1 MSGNMRDGSKAAVA
15 DPLVGRTFGG
25 KYTIRRL
32 IGRGGVGL
40 VYLADDEVEGREVV
54 LKLLAPDWIQN
65 DEAVKR
71 FEREAER
78 LGSVRHPNIVRMFG
92 SGHTDGRA
100 FLVMEFLEGEL
111 LSRYVTDKGHLDLE
125 TFVPIAAQVLK
136 GIGHAHTRGV
146 ILRDVKPANIMLCER
161 KGRANF
167 VKILDFGLAKLLKD
181 EHPVTEEH
189 VLGTAGYLA
198 PEAIRGSDLD
208 LSVDVFA
215 VGVLFYYMLSGRL
228 PFVGDDSAT
237 VFYKTIH
244 DAPTPLSEV
253 LPVDHAVPDGLMAL
267 IHRCLEKDP
276 NDRPPDANAVVEE
289 LIDVVPAAMFRLPK
303 IVSMRNAK
311 PPAAGFGNT
320 GLVELVGTAALSG
333 RHQAVPEPIIEHGSG
348 PVTVPA
354 AVEATPTGPITA
366 QVETKPGFGMMA
378 GALLAGGLMAVLGG
392 VAAAYIFLGD
402 DDAASA
408 QTAASEP
415 AAVSGSSDASV
426 DAEAQLEAAQALI
439 DEGKFDDA
447 TSTLD
452 KVRGVV
458 ADTPTLQGR
467 LERIDKNLLT
477 GRLMATGDDF
487 EQKGDIGAAV
497 AAYRDVLEADATHVE
512 ARARLARL
520 TARADGEDE
529 ESDVSYG
536 AVEFGSRP
544 LANLFIDGE
553 SLGTTPF
560 KGKLPVGKHHVRMT
574 ARGYHAWEGD
584 VEVAESDNDEMKVR
598 LSPKGRGSS
607 KGKSQPAPA
616 VVDEPTPE
624 PKAEP
629 APAKPK
635 PKPAKKKKNVFLP
648 TSDDSGKNGGGVF
661 LPTKD

>member
-1 MSGNMRDGSKAAVA
+1 
-15 DPLVGRTFGG
+15 
-25 KYTIRRL
+25 
-32 IGRGGVGL
+32 
-40 VYLADDEVEGREVV
+40 
-54 LKLLAPDWIQN
+54 
-65 DEAVKR
+65 
-71 FEREAER
+71 
-78 LGSVRHPNIVRMFG
+78 
-92 SGHTDGRA
+92 
-100 FLVMEFLEGEL
+100 
-111 LSRYVTDKGHLDLE
+111 
-125 TFVPIAAQVLK
+125 
-136 GIGHAHTRGV
+136 
-146 ILRDVKPANIMLCER
+146 
-161 KGRANF
+161 
-167 VKILDFGLAKLLKD
+167 
-181 EHPVTEEH
+181 
-189 VLGTAGYLA
+189 
-198 PEAIRGSDLD
+198 
-208 LSVDVFA
+208 
-215 VGVLFYYMLSGRL
+215 
-228 PFVGDDSAT
+228 
-237 VFYKTIH
+237 
-244 DAPTPLSEV
+244 
-253 LPVDHAVPDGLMAL
+253 
-267 IHRCLEKDP
+267 
-276 NDRPPDANAVVEE
+276 
-289 LIDVVPAAMFRLPK
+289 
-303 IVSMRNAK
+303 
-311 PPAAGFGNT
+311 
-320 GLVELVGTAALSG
+320 
-333 RHQAVPEPIIEHGSG
+333 
-348 PVTVPA
+348 
-354 AVEATPTGPITA
+354 
-366 QVETKPGFGMMA
+366 MMA

>member
-1 MSGNMRDGSKAAVA
+1 MRDGSKAAVA

-40 VYLADDEVEGREVV
+40 VYLADDEEEGREVV

-78 LGSVRHPNIVRMFG
+78 LGSVRHPNVVRMFG

-111 LSRYVTDKGHLDLE
+111 LSRYVTEKKHLDVE

-136 GIGHAHTRGV
+136 GIGHAHSRGV

-198 PEAIRGSDLD
+198 PEAIKGNDLD

-244 DAPTPLSEV
+244 DDPPPLAEV

-276 NDRPPDANAVVEE
+276 SKRPPDGNAVVEE

-303 IVSMRNAK
+303 VATRSVM

-320 GLVELVGTAALSG
+320 GLVELVGAAALSG
-333 RHQAVPEPIIEHGSG
+333 KHQAVPEPILEHIAEPGSG

-354 AVEATPTGPITA
+354 AVEAAPTGPITA
-366 QVETKPGFGMMA
+366 QVDTKPGFGMMA

-402 DDAASA
+402 DDDASA
-408 QTAASEP
+408 RASVTEP
-415 AAVSGSSDASV
+415 VAVSGSSDAAI
-426 DAEAQLEAAQALI
+426 DAESQLEAAQALV

-447 TSTLD
+447 TATLD

-458 ADTPTLQGR
+458 AETPTLQGR
-467 LERIDKNLLT
+467 LERIDKNLLI
-477 GRLMATGDDF
+477 GRLMAAGDAF
-487 EQKGDIGAAV
+487 EGKGDIGAAV

-529 ESDVSYG
+529 ESDLSYG
-536 AVEFGSRP
+536 AVEFGSKP
-544 LANLFIDGE
+544 LANLYIDGE

-584 VEVAESDNDEMKVR
+584 VEVAESDNDELKVR
-598 LSPKGRGSS
+598 LSPKGRGTS
-607 KGKSQPAPA
+607 KGKSK
-616 VVDEPTPE
+616 PTPAIE
-624 PKAEP
+624 PKPEP
-629 APAKPK
+629 QAAPKPATPK

-648 TSDDSGKNGGGVF
+648 TADDSGKNGGGVF